1 MKYEINRISKSS
13 EDYLIVTKDG
23 DYRTHFQIQ
32 IRKNDRNY
40 RTFEEAFEQAQNWI
54 KEDLETP
61 TKTTVYTYE
70 A

>member
-40 RTFEEAFEQAQNWI
+40 RTFEEAFEQAQKWI

>member
-13 EDYLIVTKDG
+13 EDYLVVTKDG
-23 DYRTHFQIQ
+23 GYQTCFL
-32 IRKNDRNY
+32 IRKNDSNY
-40 RTFEEAFEQAQNWI
+40 RTFEEALEQAQAWI
-54 KEDLETP
+54 KEDVEVP

>member
-13 EDYLIVTKDG
+13 EDYLVILKDG
-23 DYRTHFQIQ
+23 DYQTCVI
-32 IRKNDRNY
+32 IRKNDSNY
-40 RTFEEAFEQAQNWI
+40 RTFEEALEEAQDWI
-54 KEDLETP
+54 KQDLETP